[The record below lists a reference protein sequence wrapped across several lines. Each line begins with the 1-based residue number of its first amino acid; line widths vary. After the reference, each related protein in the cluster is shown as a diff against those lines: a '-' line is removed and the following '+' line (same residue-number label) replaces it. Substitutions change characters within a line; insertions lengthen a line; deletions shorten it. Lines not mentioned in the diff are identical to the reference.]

1 MASNTETMS
10 DPSDDEDLDDPLL
23 RRFAVA
29 PPIALGQPRL
39 PEGAVVGQSYVVHR
53 MLGAG
58 SMGVVYEATDSV
70 LSRRVALKVHEIGRS
85 DRAAR
90 LWREA
95 RAMARLSHPNVVTVF
110 EVGVDGSRGYIAMEL
125 VEGTNARV
133 WRDAAS
139 HTWDQ
144 VLDVYRQAGVG
155 LAAAH
160 EVGIVHRDFKPDN
173 VLIGTDGRVRVADFG
188 IALPLAHPVDAS
200 VESGSARDD
209 ATRTGLTMGTP
220 AYMAPEQAR
229 RELVDARSDQ
239 YSFCVALHEAL
250 HGARPS
256 LREGTTDPTGRD
268 GAPASTFSAD
278 GVAVP
283 AWISAVLERGLAS
296 DPSARHPSMH
306 SLVAALDPA
315 PHRRRRA
322 WWSVLV
328 GGSLAGLVLLRLGG
342 WLATD
347 ASAPCRDAGAAI
359 DDTWSS
365 AHADAMR
372 EAFVAAAPTVADA
385 TARVVVPALDEWA
398 TSWRDGAHEACEATR
413 VRGEQSE
420 QRLDLRM
427 DCLGRARQRL
437 VAVVDLLG
445 HADASAMVRAEAIT
459 RSLPDVQMCARSD
472 ASIDVDPVASGQE
485 DEHARLSTA
494 LDRAIADTAAGR
506 QAAAKSALDAAI
518 VEVDAA
524 GFQRLS
530 AEARRV
536 RAVVQL
542 DMGHRT
548 EAIDDAATAVEL
560 TVRFADRDAT
570 ARAMIELARATGRAT
585 QGFDEATRWLAAAES
600 LADELEWTP
609 RRREDLLEARLEID
623 YFGEKHDEV
632 ERVAAE
638 ILREVSEDSSV
649 RIRAM
654 SLLARTYEFRGRFAE
669 ALALHDEALALVER
683 TRGPEHP
690 QIAMVLGNRVRA
702 LEMLSRGDEA
712 RRSLDRVLAIRRAVF
727 GPDAPVVGEAYRQI
741 GDADNQ
747 AGDHDAAVEH
757 YEQSLAI
764 HRRAADDVGLFFV
777 LGNYGGL
784 RKDMGDVAEAARLLD
799 EALVHGE
806 RAFGPRAQ
814 RIAQLLVNRSD
825 VSVAEGNFSAAV
837 AQLERALSIFEVEL
851 AADDM
856 HIGMVRMGL
865 GRAYV
870 ETGRFDDGLAQFE
883 DAARIVANK
892 LPPQHPERVALVRT
906 HAELLET
913 AHRPEAAIERLQEA
927 AVLADQILPADH
939 AERIGTWTM
948 LSERLSAAGRR
959 KEAMEARARAQ
970 PASP

>member
-133 WRDAAS
+133 WRDAPR
-139 HTWDQ
+139 TWDQ

-200 VESGSARDD
+200 VDSAPARDD

-250 HGARPS
+250 HGTRPS
-256 LREGTTDPTGRD
+256 RREGTTDPAGRD
-268 GAPASTFSAD
+268 GAPSSTSSAD

-283 AWISAVLERGLAS
+283 AWISAVLERGLAF

-306 SLVAALDPA
+306 ALVAALDPA

-359 DDTWSS
+359 DETWSVT
-365 AHADAMR
+365 HADAMR

-398 TSWRDGAHEACEATR
+398 TSWRDGAREACEATR

-437 VAVVDLLG
+437 VAVVELLG
-445 HADASAMVRAEAIT
+445 QADAAAMVRADAIT
-459 RSLPDVQMCARSD
+459 GSLPDVQMCLRSD
-472 ASIDVDPVASGQE
+472 ASIDVDPVAPESRAE
-485 DEHARLSTA
+485 YERLSAA

-506 QAAAKSALDAAI
+506 KATVKAALDAMI
-518 VEVDAA
+518 VDLDAA

-530 AEARRV
+530 AEARRA
-536 RAVVQL
+536 RAVVEI
-542 DMGHRT
+542 DMGHRR
-548 EAIDDAATAVEL
+548 EAITDAAAAVEL
-560 TVRFADRDAT
+560 FVRFADRDAT
-570 ARAMIELARATGRAT
+570 ARAMVELASATGRAT
-585 QGFDEATRWLAAAES
+585 AGFDEATHWLAAAES
-600 LADELEWTP
+600 LADELEWSP
-609 RRREDLLEARLEID
+609 DRREDLLAARLEVA

-632 ERVAAE
+632 ERVAAQIMSE
-638 ILREVSEDSSV
+638 VPDDSNLRVA
-649 RIRAM
+649 AM
-654 SLLARTYEFRGRFAE
+654 SLLARTYEAKGRFAE
-669 ALALHDEALALVER
+669 ALALHDEALALAER
-683 TRGPEHP
+683 IHGPEHT
-690 QIAMVLGNRVRA
+690 QVAMVLGNRVQA
-702 LEMLSRGDEA
+702 LDMLSRGEEA
-712 RRSLDRVLAIRRAVF
+712 RRSLDRVLSIRRALF
-727 GPDAPVVGEAYRQI
+727 GPEAPVVGEAYRQL
-741 GDADNQ
+741 GDSDMQ
-747 AGDHDAAVEH
+747 AGDYQAAAKN
-757 YEQSLAI
+757 YEQSIAI
-764 HRRAADDVGLFFV
+764 HRKAADDVGLFFA
-777 LGNYGGL
+777 LANYGHL
-784 RKDMGDVAEAARLLD
+784 RIQTDDLAEAARLMD
-799 EALVHGE
+799 EALVYGE
-806 RAFGPRAQ
+806 RAFGPKSQ
-814 RIAQLLVNRSD
+814 RVGQLLNNRSD
-825 VSVAEGNFSAAV
+825 VSFAQGNFAAAV
-837 AQLERALSIFEVEL
+837 AQLERALAILGAEL
-851 AADDM
+851 PDDDM
-856 HIGMVRMGL
+856 TVGISRMGL

-870 ETGRFDDGLAQFE
+870 HTGRVDDGLAMFE
-883 DAARIVANK
+883 DAMRIVVTK
-892 LPPQHPERVALVRT
+892 LPPQHPEQVAIIRR

-913 AHRPEAAIERLQEA
+913 AGRQEA
-927 AVLADQILPADH
+927 ALERLREAAALADEILPAGH
-939 AERIGTWTM
+939 AERVGTWTM
-948 LSERLSAAGRR
+948 LGERLSAAGRR
-959 KEAMEARARAQ
+959 KEATEARARAQ

>member
-1 MASNTETMS
+1 MS
-10 DPSDDEDLDDPLL
+10 EPSDDDDLDDPLL

-39 PEGAVVGQSYVVHR
+39 PEGTVVGQSYVVQR

-70 LSRRVALKVHEIGRS
+70 LARRVALKVHEIGRS

-110 EVGVDGSRGYIAMEL
+110 EVGIDGSRGYIAMEL

-133 WRDAAS
+133 WRDAAAR
-139 HTWDQ
+139 TWEQ
-144 VLDVYRQAGVG
+144 VLEVYRQAGIG

-173 VLIGTDGRVRVADFG
+173 VLIGSDGRVRVADFG
-188 IALPLAHPVDAS
+188 IALPLAHAIEGPVD
-200 VESGSARDD
+200 SGSTRDD

-229 RELVDARSDQ
+229 REHVDARSDQ

-250 HGARPS
+250 HGTRPS
-256 LREGTTDPTGRD
+256 RREGTTAPTGRD
-268 GAPASTFSAD
+268 GAAVRESIPADSS
-278 GVAVP
+278 GVP
-283 AWISAVLERGLAS
+283 AWIAPVLERGLAS
-296 DPSARHPSMH
+296 DPNARHPDMLG
-306 SLVAALDPA
+306 LVAALDAA

-347 ASAPCRDAGAAI
+347 DPAGAPCRDAGAAI
-359 DDTWSS
+359 DETWSA

-372 EAFVAAAPTVADA
+372 EAFMTAAPAVADA

-398 TSWRDGAHEACEATR
+398 TSWRDGAREACEATR

-420 QRLDLRM
+420 QRLDQRM

-445 HADASAMVRAEAIT
+445 QADAAAMVRAEAIT

-472 ASIDVDPVASGQE
+472 ASIDVDPVAPAQE
-485 DEHARLSTA
+485 TEHARLSAA

-506 QAAAKSALDAAI
+506 QAVAKAALDAAI
-518 VEVDAA
+518 VDADGA

-536 RAVVQL
+536 RATVEL

-548 EAIDDAATAVEL
+548 EAIGDAAAAVAL
-560 TVRFADRDAT
+560 SVRFADRDAT
-570 ARAMIELARATGRAT
+570 ARAMIDLTRATGRAA
-585 QGFDEATRWLAAAES
+585 QGFDEATRWLAAAHS
-600 LADELEWTP
+600 LADELEWSA
-609 RRREDLLEARLEID
+609 RRREDLAEARLEIH
-623 YFGEKHDEV
+623 YFGERHDEV

-638 ILREVSEDSSV
+638 ILATVDEDSSI

-654 SLLARTYEFRGRFAE
+654 SLLARTHEFRGRFAE
-669 ALALHDEALALVER
+669 AVALHDEALALVER
-683 TRGPEHP
+683 ARGPEHP
-690 QIAMVLGNRVRA
+690 QVAMVLGNRVHA
-702 LEMLSRGDEA
+702 LQMLSRGDEA
-712 RRSLDRVLAIRRAVF
+712 RRSLDRVVAIRTAVF
-727 GPDAPVVGEAYRQI
+727 GPDAPVVGEAYRQL
-741 GDADNQ
+741 GDAEMQ
-747 AGDHDAAVEH
+747 AGDYAAASRH
-757 YEQSLAI
+757 YERSLAI
-764 HRRAADDVGLFFV
+764 HRAAEDDVGLFFV
-777 LGNYGGL
+777 LGNYARL
-784 RKDMGDVAEAARLLD
+784 KSLDDDVAGAARMMD
-799 EALVHGE
+799 EAIVYGE
-806 RAFGPRAQ
+806 RAFGPRAL
-814 RIAQLLVNRSD
+814 RIGQLLVNRAD
-825 VSVAEGNFSAAV
+825 VSVAQGDLSASV
-837 AQLERALSIFEVEL
+837 TQLERALAIFDAEL
-851 AADDM
+851 PADDM
-856 HIGMVRMGL
+856 NIAVARMGL

-870 ETGRFDDGLAQFE
+870 KTGRVDEGLALFE
-883 DAARIVANK
+883 DAADTLSKK

-913 AHRPEAAIERLQEA
+913 GGRRDAAIDRLRRA
-927 AVLADQILPADH
+927 AELADEILPPDH

-948 LSERLSAAGRR
+948 LAEGLTAAGRHA
-959 KEAMEARARAQ
+959 EAKDARAHAQ